1 MIEWKDKKRF
11 IKFIKMKIM
20 MNEKEYF
27 ILIKLFFVSKQMKR
41 RKEIFTAI
49 VYMYIIDKFE
59 MKIQISCISKID

>member
-1 MIEWKDKKRF
+1 
-11 IKFIKMKIM
+11 MKIM

>member
-1 MIEWKDKKRF
+1 
-11 IKFIKMKIM
+11 

-49 VYMYIIDKFE
+49 VYIIDKFE

>member
-1 MIEWKDKKRF
+1 
-11 IKFIKMKIM
+11 M

-49 VYMYIIDKFE
+49 VYMYIIDKKNSIAAKFNF
-59 MKIQISCISKID
+59 KI

>member
-49 VYMYIIDKFE
+49 VYIIDKFE